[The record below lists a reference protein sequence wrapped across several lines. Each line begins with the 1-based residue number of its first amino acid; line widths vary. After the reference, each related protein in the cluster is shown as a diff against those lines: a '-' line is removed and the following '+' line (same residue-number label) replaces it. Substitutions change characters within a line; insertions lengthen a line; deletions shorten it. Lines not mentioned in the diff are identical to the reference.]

1 MYTQKYLTI
10 IITKKCL
17 TSSFHYPFFYILFP
31 IIFFIYLVYFWFYF
45 LFILFGLFD
54 FYIVK

>member
-31 IIFFIYLVYFWFYF
+31 IIFLLFGLFLVLF

-54 FYIVK
+54 F